1 MNALEIVKKDLKSK
15 RKKGVV
21 STGAMSDPYN
31 PLEKKLQLTRKFLKE
46 IDREGFGVSIDTKSS
61 LITRDID
68 VLKSIK
74 KHSPVIVKLTITTFD
89 DALSKKI
96 ERYVDSTSRR
106 FEVLKEL
113 SDNGIYAGIILL
125 PILPFINDSE
135 ENIKNIIKKAHE
147 CNAKFVLNYFL
158 GVTLRGNQKNYF
170 YKCLEQIFPKD
181 KLIEKYEKIRSRDE
195 NYISL
200 KNSNLLKVF
209 KEECEKYNILYK
221 MEDIIKAYKSP
232 YEIEQI
238 KLF

>member
-1 MNALEIVKKDLKSK
+1 M
-15 RKKGVV
+15 
-21 STGAMSDPYN
+21 
-31 PLEKKLQLTRKFLKE
+31 
-46 IDREGFGVSIDTKSS
+46 
-61 LITRDID
+61 
-68 VLKSIK
+68 
-74 KHSPVIVKLTITTFD
+74 
-89 DALSKKI
+89 
-96 ERYVDSTSRR
+96 DSTSRR